1 MTRRRLVWVLL
12 TLVLALAAVLRFYR
26 IGAQSLWNDEGTS
39 AALALRDLAT
49 ITRDAAHD
57 IHPPLYYWLLHF
69 WVRLWGVS
77 ELALRSLSALL
88 GVGTVALVFFIGEA
102 LFGAEVGLLAA
113 FLAAL
118 SPFQVY
124 YSQETRMYML
134 LATVV
139 SLGTYALV
147 RHMQAET
154 SHRGERRDRRDK
166 ERFSLSAFS
175 PLSAVNGF
183 AVLYALA
190 VAMGLYTHYSF
201 PILWAVWN
209 LAYLAFWLWQRGGAG
224 RLARWAAIQ
233 GVAFAFYLPWLPV
246 GLRQMMQ
253 WPAISEPHSL
263 AFFVKDAFTLLV
275 GGHSLPLPRA
285 NLLVLAAAL
294 GVVALA
300 GLLPLRRESGAR
312 AGLPWWL
319 RSGLVAAWLAVPVL
333 AQWALSL
340 LKPAYRPKF
349 FLVCAPAFALLVAR
363 GALWPLQRRPAR
375 GLGRL
380 WAQMWLLLAIVA
392 VAGAG
397 AQALQNYYFDPAYAR
412 DDYRGIARYIE
423 AFGGPN
429 DAVLINAPS
438 QVETFTLYYTGSSSV
453 YPLPRQRPLDKAA
466 TERDLTQMLA
476 GKERVFAIFW
486 ATDESDPERFI
497 ESWMD
502 SHAFKASDDWFGNVR
517 FVVYAVPQKPLA
529 DITHPMDARLGDR
542 IRLRGYSLLSE
553 DVPSGGIVQITLF
566 WEALAA
572 VEERYKVFVHLLDA
586 GGHVVGQR
594 DAEPGGGAALT
605 TTWRAGDRIADNYG
619 VPVPPGTPPGEYRL
633 EIGMYR
639 LDNGARL
646 PIVLGGAD
654 AGDHLLLDP
663 IRVHKSTRQ
672 PPLSAIPMQKRLSA
686 RIGPLELGGVDV
698 HKLGFEGQRAD
709 LRPGDAVH
717 LTLFWRAVA
726 APRVD
731 YEITIGDRGAALSST
746 SQPAEGRYPTS
757 LWDEGEVVRDD
768 RFMLLPA
775 DLPAGRYDLY
785 LAARTLPD
793 GKWGDAVLLCTLKV
807 VR

>member
-1 MTRRRLVWVLL
+1 MTRRRAIWIVLVLI
-12 TLVLALAAVLRFYR
+12 LALAAFLRFYG

-39 AALALRDLAT
+39 AALALRDLAA

-77 ELALRSLSALL
+77 EAALRSLSALL
-88 GVGTVALVFFIGEA
+88 GVAAVGLVFLIGEA
-102 LFGAEVGLLAA
+102 LFGAQVGLLAA

-134 LATVV
+134 LAAVV
-139 SLGTYALV
+139 CLGTYALI
-147 RHMQAET
+147 RYAQAEAI
-154 SHRGERRDRRDK
+154 SPQRRRGAASDTLRA
-166 ERFSLSAFS
+166 ST
-175 PLSAVNGF
+175 VNF
-183 AVLYALA
+183 PAALYVLA

-201 PILWAVWN
+201 PILWGVWN
-209 LAYLAFWLWQRGGAG
+209 LAYVALWLWRQGGG
-224 RLARWAAIQ
+224 GPLARWAALQ
-233 GVAFAFYLPWLPV
+233 VAAFALYLPWLPT
-246 GLRQMMQ
+246 GLRQMTQ

-263 AFFVKDAFTLLV
+263 AFFVKDAFALLV
-275 GGHSLPLPRA
+275 GGHSLLLSRA
-285 NLLVLAAAL
+285 DLLVLAAAL
-294 GVVALA
+294 GAVALA
-300 GLLPLRRESGAR
+300 GLLPLRREANGR
-312 AGLPWWL
+312 ADLPWWL
-319 RSGLVAAWLAVPVL
+319 RSGLIGAWLAVPVL

-349 FLVCAPAFALLVAR
+349 FLVCAPAFAILIAR
-363 GALWPLQRRPAR
+363 GALWPLHNRPAAR
-375 GLGRL
+375 TGRL
-380 WAQMWLLLAIVA
+380 WARLWLLLAVVVLA
-392 VAGAG
+392 ATG

-412 DDYRGIARYIE
+412 DDYRGMARYIE

-438 QVETFTLYYTGSSSV
+438 QVETFTLYYRGASPV

-466 TERDLTQMLA
+466 TERDLAQMLA

-502 SHAFKASDDWFGNVR
+502 SHAFKASDDWYGNVR
-517 FVVYAVPQKPLA
+517 FVVYAAPQKPMA
-529 DITHPMDARLGDR
+529 DIAHPLDARLGDR

-553 DVPSGGIVQITLF
+553 DVASGGIVQITLF
-566 WEALAA
+566 WEALDAIS
-572 VEERYKVFVHLLDA
+572 ERYKVFVHLLDG

-594 DAEPGGGAALT
+594 DAEPGGGAAIT
-605 TTWRAGDRIADNYG
+605 SSWRAGDRIADNYG

-639 LDNGARL
+639 LSDGARL
-646 PIVLGGAD
+646 PITLGGAA

-663 IRVHKSTRQ
+663 IRVSKPPRQ

-686 RIGPLELGGVDV
+686 RFGPLELGGVDV
-698 HKLGFEGQRAD
+698 HKLGFEGQQVD
-709 LRPGDAVH
+709 IRPGDVVH
-717 LTLFWRAVA
+717 LTLFWRATA
-726 APRVD
+726 APGVD
-731 YEITIGDRGAALSST
+731 YEMTIGDRGAALSST
-746 SQPAEGRYPTS
+746 GQPAESRYSTTR
-757 LWDEGEVVRDD
+757 WEEGEVVRDD
-768 RFMLLPA
+768 RFMQIPA

-785 LAARTLPD
+785 IAARALPD
-793 GKWGDAVLLCTLKV
+793 GKWSQAVFLCTLKV